1 MSMPEIDYSEV
12 MGKKVECP
20 EQCGMCCLCQP
31 EVLPQEVPFFRTNHP
46 KSLIRSKSQDRH
58 FCLTMKKGHGSCGF
72 LNGRRC
78 DIYPDRPTFCRQFP
92 YHFYVSDKIHVEL
105 DLSCRGAWTGKGN
118 DAAEEARQLAEAS
131 EKRLEKALK
140 EATSVYRD
148 FYSICRDAGVMSDVS
163 MIRMALSMNL
173 DITGAS
179 GTGNTGASGTGATS
193 SAGGGGA
200 HNNMPPYLAVYMWK
214 RTA

>member
-12 MGKKVECP
+12 MGRKVECP

-78 DIYPDRPTFCRQFP
+78 DIYPNRPTFCRQFP

-105 DLSCRGAWTGKGN
+105 DLSCRGA
-118 DAAEEARQLAEAS
+118 
-131 EKRLEKALK
+131 
-140 EATSVYRD
+140 
-148 FYSICRDAGVMSDVS
+148 
-163 MIRMALSMNL
+163 
-173 DITGAS
+173 
-179 GTGNTGASGTGATS
+179 
-193 SAGGGGA
+193 
-200 HNNMPPYLAVYMWK
+200 
-214 RTA
+214 